1 MYTGAAA
8 WAYRLGLEKILG
20 MRPSEGGCHPEPHI
34 PAAWPWF
41 EVVWRDG
48 TTIVRIRVDNP
59 RGVNSGVER
68 VLLDGER
75 LELPILSRLTD
86 GRIHEVQVT
95 MG

>member
-1 MYTGAAA
+1 LYTGAAA
-8 WAYRLGLEKILG
+8 WAYRLGLEILG
-20 MRPSEGGCHPEPHI
+20 MRPSEGGWHPEPHI
-34 PAAWPWF
+34 PAAWPGF

-48 TTIVRIRVDNP
+48 TRSFAFEWTTP

-75 LELPILSRLTD
+75 LEPRILPRLTD

-95 MG
+95 MR